1 MRRGVTEPVGPAAVR
16 SCGDRAAEDALTSGR
31 RSVLSADRFV
41 RRGRHTTSQPDI
53 GVLLNGRRPRN
64 RRHGD
69 AGLRQRRYGGFQA
82 RSGRRHIDRHGAR
95 RDVGCRPECAVQHQL
110 LPPGIE
116 LPAADPVLARH
127 HRRRRAR
134 FHALGYDLALLLSR
148 PATAALAAGG
158 HLRATVASAR
168 MISRRSVPNLRN
180 PIRHPVVLRRRRHL
194 ARNAPRS
201 ATWWSGSA
209 YSEVADA

>member
-53 GVLLNGRRPRN
+53 GVLLNGRHPRN
-64 RRHGD
+64 RHHGD
-69 AGLRQRRYGGFQA
+69 AGLRQRRNGGLQA
-82 RSGRRHIDRHGAR
+82 PSSRRHIGRHRAR
-95 RDVGCRPECAVQHQL
+95 RQGGRRSEPAVQHKL

-116 LPAADPVLARH
+116 LPAADPMLARH

-148 PATAALAAGG
+148 PATAALAAGR
-158 HLRATVASAR
+158 HLRATAASAR
-168 MISRRSVPNLRN
+168 MISRRSVPNVRN

-201 ATWWSGSA
+201 AMWCRGFALMSVVKG
-209 YSEVADA
+209 